1 MKFLHAFILLVLSI
15 SVSAET
21 ITSTITSTMP
31 CGDTKTVINEL
42 REDFKEIPI
51 IIGIA
56 DDNANSLM
64 SLWTNV
70 NDGSWTLVA
79 TKDQISCII
88 GAGKSL
94 RVVGTGKII

>member
-1 MKFLHAFILLVLSI
+1 MKFLYAFLLLALSI

-21 ITSTITSTMP
+21 STITNTMP

-42 REDFKEIPI
+42 REDYKEIPI

-56 DDNANSLM
+56 NDNANSLM

-79 TKDQISCII
+79 TKDQLSCII
-88 GAGKSL
+88 GTGKSL
-94 RVVGTGKII
+94 RVLELGKVI